1 VYEDRQHQGL
11 GNDDSDGKIGNE
23 GNGNTDGGTNRN
35 PSPVER
41 AQSPV
46 PRATMN
52 STVTSG
58 AASAIVEDLMCAV
71 CEKYRK

>member
-1 VYEDRQHQGL
+1 
-11 GNDDSDGKIGNE
+11 
-23 GNGNTDGGTNRN
+23 
-35 PSPVER
+35 
-41 AQSPV
+41 
-46 PRATMN
+46 MN